1 MKKVLKVILILILI
15 SLAYAIYTN
24 YPRLNIIAGYSAKS
38 MNSSVFLAHRTFE
51 YTDEHDNNF
60 NPISLA
66 KDAIDKSTQ
75 TTEATALG
83 ILTRK
88 AVYRDGLGSVLVPK
102 NAKVPNKFTK
112 PDRNQ
117 PPLAKP
123 YPYGNGKQIDTV
135 FTTIDYEQLGIALN
149 SAFDNS
155 NEQNTR
161 AVLVIYKDHIIA
173 ERYARGFDKNS
184 LLLGWSM
191 TKSITGTLFGILQRQ
206 GKLDISETPDIKA
219 WQNDDRSKIT
229 IKNLLNMNSGL
240 AWEEDYETIS
250 DVTRMLFLTDDMT
263 KIQAEKEMVG
273 KPDSSWNYSS
283 GTSNLLSGILRKQF
297 KTHQEYLDFWYSA
310 LIDKIG
316 MYSMVV
322 EADFSGNYVGSSYAW
337 ATARDWGK
345 FGLLYLHD
353 GIWNGEQLFDK
364 KWMDFV
370 TTPTPT
376 SDGKYGGHFWLNA
389 NGQFP
394 DVPRD
399 MYSANGYQDQRV
411 FILPSQEMV
420 VVRLGLTNNDSF
432 DTNAF
437 LKKVLAAVK

>member
-1 MKKVLKVILILILI
+1 MKRILKILLLFAVFA
-15 SLAYAIYTN
+15 LGYALYTN

-51 YTDEHDNNF
+51 YTDNHDNNF
-60 NPISLA
+60 NPIDLA
-66 KDAIDKSTQ
+66 YDEIDKTTN
-75 TTEATALG
+75 TTEATVFG

-88 AVYRDGLGSVLVPK
+88 AIYRDGLGSVLVPR
-102 NAKVPNKFTK
+102 NAKVPKKFTK
-112 PDRNQ
+112 PNRNR
-117 PPLAKP
+117 PPLPKP
-123 YPYGNGKQIDTV
+123 YPYGNGKQIDTI
-135 FTTIDYEQLGIALN
+135 FPNIDYKRLEIALD
-149 SAFDNS
+149 SAFDNR

-191 TKSITGTLFGILQRQ
+191 TKSLTGTFFGILQHQ
-206 GKLDISETPDIKA
+206 GKLDINDTLNMPQWLNDSRSE
-219 WQNDDRSKIT
+219 IT

-240 AWEEDYETIS
+240 AWEEDYENIS
-250 DVTRMLFLTDDMT
+250 DVTKMLFLTDNMA

-273 KPDSSWNYSS
+273 KRDSSWNYSS
-283 GTSNLLSGILRKQF
+283 GTTNLLSGLLRKQF
-297 KTHQEYLDFWYSA
+297 KTHQEYLDFWYGV

-322 EADFSGNYVGSSYAW
+322 ETDFSGNFVGSSYGW

-345 FGLLYLHD
+345 FGLLYLK
-353 GIWNGEQLFDK
+353 GGRWNGEQLFGK
-364 KWMDFV
+364 NWMDFI

-376 SDGKYGGHFWLNA
+376 SNGKYGGHFWLNA
-389 NGQFP
+389 HGQFP
-394 DVPRD
+394 DVPKNLF
-399 MYSANGYQDQRV
+399 SANGYQDQRV
-411 FILPSQEMV
+411 FILPSQQMV

-437 LKKVLAAVK
+437 LKRILESVK